1 MPSIL
6 SQKDATPKLGSR
18 AEGKQIIGQLMIAG
32 QLDKVVAGMAHR
44 QLREEN
50 LLLRILSMI
59 IDIGAMIGVNLLS
72 IYFYILMR

>member
-50 LLLRILSMI
+50 LLSMI